1 VGGYAIVSLVSCIA
15 TFSVSQ
21 WFRKQLVAAP
31 DRLIVIS
38 VIAGL
43 LWPLML
49 LGLVQLAAII
59 GVAVFVRRRRRHE
72 RTVFS

>member
-1 VGGYAIVSLVSCIA
+1 VGGYAIVSLVWCVA
-15 TFSVSQ
+15 TFLVMQ
-21 WFRKQLVAAP
+21 WFRAKTVSAP
-31 DRLIVIS
+31 DHPIVIS
-38 VIAGL
+38 AIAGL

-72 RTVFS
+72 RTLFS